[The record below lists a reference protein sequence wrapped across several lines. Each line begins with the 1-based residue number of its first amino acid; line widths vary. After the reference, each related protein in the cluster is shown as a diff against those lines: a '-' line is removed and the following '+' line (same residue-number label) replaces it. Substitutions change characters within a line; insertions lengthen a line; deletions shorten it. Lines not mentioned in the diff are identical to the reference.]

1 MDKRYEVF
9 CLADRYFYETPDRLS
24 SSRTDDS
31 TGDGTGDGASSGRV
45 PLFEAAQRTVPEGWT
60 AQLAGDWLHFSP
72 DGIPGRRVRP
82 QQGWKI
88 HVSACL
94 DNAEKTASY
103 VWDYCVARAIPFKF
117 VPGRRPLHL
126 RNSKYA
132 GRGSSGKFATI
143 YPADE
148 AEFRLI
154 LEELGALL
162 AGSRGRTSSAICAGA
177 RVRST
182 SATAA
187 SPSGTASMP
196 TAPW

>member
-31 TGDGTGDGASSGRV
+31 ASDGSGNVRV
-45 PLFEAAQRTVPEGWT
+45 PLFEAARRTVPDGWT

-72 DGIPGRRVRP
+72 DGSPERRVRP

-103 VWDYCVARAIPFKF
+103 VWDY
-117 VPGRRPLHL
+117 
-126 RNSKYA
+126 
-132 GRGSSGKFATI
+132 
-143 YPADE
+143 
-148 AEFRLI
+148 
-154 LEELGALL
+154 
-162 AGSRGRTSSAICAGA
+162 
-177 RVRST
+177 
-182 SATAA
+182 
-187 SPSGTASMP
+187 
-196 TAPW
+196 